1 MAVYKSAPIK
11 FVEEIKK
18 ALGLNVDI
26 IGVTIRSHPRDLVTA
41 EVVIPMV
48 EDQDKK
54 VAEVLR
60 RYRLVPIEGYR
71 LVNLGPGDE
80 VPAPTADTLTPAPFD
95 PTP

>member
-1 MAVYKSAPIK
+1 MAVYKSVPIK
-11 FVEEIKK
+11 FVEEIKE

-54 VAEVLR
+54 VAEVLK
-60 RYRLVPIEGYR
+60 RYRLVP
-71 LVNLGPGDE
+71 LDPDE
-80 VPAPTADTLTPAPFD
+80 APAPTADTLTPAPFD

>member
-1 MAVYKSAPIK
+1 MAVYKSVPIK
-11 FVEEIKK
+11 FVEEIKE

-60 RYRLVPIEGYR
+60 RYRLV
-71 LVNLGPGDE
+71 NLGPGDE
-80 VPAPTADTLTPAPFD
+80 APAPTADTLTPAPFD

>member
-1 MAVYKSAPIK
+1 MAVMIAQPIQ
-11 FVEEIKK
+11 FLDEVAI
-18 ALGLNVDI
+18 ALGLKARDI
-26 IGVTIRSHPRDLVTA
+26 IELTIRSRWDDLATIEIKAV
-41 EVVIPMV
+41 MV

-60 RYRLVPIEGYR
+60 RYRLVPIE
-71 LVNLGPGDE
+71 E

>member
-1 MAVYKSAPIK
+1 MAVHKSVPIK
-11 FVEEIKK
+11 FVEEIKE
-18 ALGLNVDI
+18 ALGLNADI

-60 RYRLVPIEGYR
+60 RYRLVP
-71 LVNLGPGDE
+71 LNSDE
-80 VPAPTADTLTPAPFD
+80 QPPAPTADTLAPAPFD
-95 PTP
+95 STP